1 LASHWLRIAHF
12 FSIEVFSLSSYIVD
26 QYEKHKSTLDY
37 ATLGVKYESKR
48 KFWDCFFDAHNKQYV
63 ELKGVDV
70 EAQLEKL
77 KLAVER
83 MLGKM
88 KKIGDYELSE
98 FTAHVGGELVFKAD
112 GFIEM
117 TWKKPEK
124 KST

>member
-77 KLAVER
+77 RKLRVLSLGYSGIDAVR
-83 MLGKM
+83 WLR
-88 KKIGDYELSE
+88 YS
-98 FTAHVGGELVFKAD
+98 
-112 GFIEM
+112 
-117 TWKKPEK
+117 
-124 KST
+124 